1 MRHGLLE
8 RQQET
13 FFFAAMDNGK
23 PVKDLNFNTL
33 PTALYVMQGIAE
45 ALKGGACVNTN
56 RRFIGIELDKDYFAI
71 AKKRIEENEQAI
83 A

>member
-33 PTALYVMQGIAE
+33 PTALYVMQGIAA
-45 ALKGGACVNTN
+45 ALKGGE
-56 RRFIGIELDKDYFAI
+56 G
-71 AKKRIEENEQAI
+71 
-83 A
+83 

>member
-1 MRHGLLE
+1 MSCVRNGKCFSLIQTVLFMQFTKDCMMRHGLLE

-45 ALKGGACVNTN
+45 ALKGGE
-56 RRFIGIELDKDYFAI
+56 G
-71 AKKRIEENEQAI
+71 
-83 A
+83 